1 MLIAGTCRDGQ
12 FATVAE
18 ELATDHLVI
27 TYDRRG
33 TTRSAGPSGWS
44 EATVMEQA
52 TMPPPGFRSSARNGE
67 PCDRGRKRPLP
78 PMLTELVQHALRSSA
93 AHG

>member
-44 EATVMEQA
+44 EATMMGRRRCRRRA
-52 TMPPPGFRSSARNGE
+52 FARRPGMAKLMIEAESVRCH
-67 PCDRGRKRPLP
+67 PC
-78 PMLTELVQHALRSSA
+78 
-93 AHG
+93 